1 MKDIFVPE
9 GRKSANGEGK
19 RYSDMTCTFQNG
31 KVVSD
36 QQVYDYVKKHTHWW
50 DRLDPHKMSDAAL
63 LAFDILSGDVKVMNE
78 DKFMF

>member
-1 MKDIFVPE
+1 MKNIFVPK
-9 GRKSANGEGK
+9 GNKFSKNEGK
-19 RYSDMTCTFQNG
+19 RYSDMVCTFQNG